1 MWSVGV
7 TWLELI
13 LGTPHVFQLSAR
25 QRALLHHHLK
35 LEDKSEVG
43 PVLEIEL
50 MRPRLDAGGGL
61 ASWDCSHEA
70 VRETLRQRDPTHQGL
85 PSDAALDLLKQM
97 LHWDPQQR
105 PTPERALQ
113 HPYFQEAV

>member
-1 MWSVGV
+1 MHCRERGQELQPAYDMWSVGV

-50 MRPRLDAGGGL
+50 MRPRCGRWPCQLGMWLHVCQTCPRADGIGGGR
-61 ASWDCSHEA
+61 APVPHIW
-70 VRETLRQRDPTHQGL
+70 
-85 PSDAALDLLKQM
+85 LL
-97 LHWDPQQR
+97 
-105 PTPERALQ
+105 TC
-113 HPYFQEAV
+113 

>member
-1 MWSVGV
+1 MRCRERGQELQPAYDMWSVGV

-43 PVLEIEL
+43 PVSLEVQL
-50 MRPRLDAGGGL
+50 VRPRLDAGGGL
-61 ASWDCSHEA
+61 ASWVCGCMCIKSAQGQMVLVVA
-70 VRETLRQRDPTHQGL
+70 VPRCP
-85 PSDAALDLLKQM
+85 PSGC
-97 LHWDPQQR
+97 
-105 PTPERALQ
+105 
-113 HPYFQEAV
+113 

>member
-1 MWSVGV
+1 MHCRERGQELQPAYDMWSVGV

-61 ASWDCSHEA
+61 ASWVCGCMFVKLAQGQMALVAA
-70 VRETLRQRDPTHQGL
+70 VPLCPTSG
-85 PSDAALDLLKQM
+85 
-97 LHWDPQQR
+97 
-105 PTPERALQ
+105 
-113 HPYFQEAV
+113 